1 MIEIK
6 ETCLLKKSLLAVA
19 LTSLMLAA
27 GCGEQNEKNA
37 ENGRPANIES
47 SAAASVSD
55 GSASDEKNQKPAVKT
70 KAIVKIAYLPIT
82 HALTG
87 FELAEESKLKDL
99 GFSVE
104 LVRFGSWT
112 ELIDALNAGKV
123 DGAVA
128 LVELI
133 MKARE
138 QGIDVHLASLA
149 HHDGNVM
156 IIGSSYSS
164 MADLKGKT
172 VAVPHRQSTHY
183 LLLNDALAKENLT
196 VADVN
201 VIEMAPPEMPSA
213 LASGQIAGYCV
224 AEPFGARAVTLNL
237 GKVLYQSKDLWPD
250 SVCCGFALSGRFV
263 TENPEI
269 AARLLESVR
278 VSGANLDKDRS
289 HASELASRYLNVP
302 GNVLDL
308 SLEWISFGNP
318 DISKEQYEILR
329 DRVVKYGLSGNPP
342 LYEDIIVNVR

>member
-1 MIEIK
+1 MIKIREISV
-6 ETCLLKKSLLAVA
+6 LRKSLLAVA
-19 LTSLMLAA
+19 LSAFVLAA
-27 GCGEQNEKNA
+27 GCGDQSRGDGESGQTGNVQNSPGAVSERADGTASAEKA
-37 ENGRPANIES
+37 TEPATRK
-47 SAAASVSD
+47 V
-55 GSASDEKNQKPAVKT
+55 
-70 KAIVKIAYLPIT
+70 VKIAYLPIT
-82 HALTG
+82 HALAG
-87 FELAEESKLKDL
+87 FELAEASKQMDL

-138 QGIDVHLASLA
+138 QGIDVRLASLA

-172 VAVPHRQSTHY
+172 VAIPHRQSTHY
-183 LLLNDALAKENLT
+183 LLLNDALARENLT

-263 TENPEI
+263 KENPEI
-269 AARLLESVR
+269 AARLIEAIG
-278 VSGANLDKDRS
+278 VSGDSLDKDHS
-289 HASELASRYLNVP
+289 HASEVAARYLNVP

-308 SLEWISFGNP
+308 SLQWISFGNP
-318 DISKEQYEILR
+318 EISREQYDILR
-329 DRVVKYGLSGNPP
+329 DKAVKYGLSENPP
-342 LYEDIIVNVR
+342 LYEDIVVNVR

>member
-1 MIEIK
+1 MTELREIRV
-6 ETCLLKKSLLAVA
+6 LRKSLLAVV
-19 LTSLMLAA
+19 LSSFMLAA
-27 GCGEQNEKNA
+27 GCGEQSTGESDRA
-37 ENGRPANIES
+37 GSVQNG
-47 SAAASVSD
+47 SATASVPAE
-55 GSASDEKNQKPAVKT
+55 SADAGRKNQAAERKV
-70 KAIVKIAYLPIT
+70 IKIAYLPIT

-87 FELAEESKLKDL
+87 FELAEESKLRDL

-133 MKARE
+133 MKAKE

-156 IIGSSYSS
+156 IIGSNYSS

-183 LLLNDALAKENLT
+183 LLLNDALARENLT

-263 TENPEI
+263 AENPEL
-269 AARLLESVR
+269 AARLLEAIK
-278 VSGANLDKDRS
+278 VSGDSLDKDRS
-289 HASELASRYLNVP
+289 HASEVAARYLNVP

-308 SLEWISFGNP
+308 SLQWISFSNP
-318 DISKEQYEILR
+318 EISKEQYDILR
-329 DRVVKYGLSGNPP
+329 DKAVKYGLSENPP
-342 LYEDIIVNVR
+342 LYEDIVVNVR